1 MLHSIHSRF
10 GALKAL
16 YFYQY
21 SFSLSKEH
29 AQAVVSVRLKSGMQ
43 YIRYIKC
50 LVYNEKQVDYRSEN
64 TASFPARVG
73 GENQLHFSRPHRDWK
88 LKSVNA
94 AVEHFKIAVT
104 F

>member
-1 MLHSIHSRF
+1 MKNKLII
-10 GALKAL
+10 GLKI
-16 YFYQY
+16 Q
-21 SFSLSKEH
+21 
-29 AQAVVSVRLKSGMQ
+29 
-43 YIRYIKC
+43 
-50 LVYNEKQVDYRSEN
+50 LVFR
-64 TASFPARVG
+64 ARVG